1 MKVESGKWKVESG
14 IVLKVK
20 FGKWKVELFMF
31 LSHHTY
37 HYPLSVNQFFSM
49 TFIIRVERGVLVV
62 GYFSVLHFQFYI
74 IPNIPLI
81 INLKGN
87 IEENGLKPILLQYSQ
102 VGMLVGILVQILNIP
117 LIINL
122 KGNIEENGLKPILLQ
137 YSLII
142 FRLGIL

>member
-1 MKVESGKWKVESG
+1 ME
-14 IVLKVK
+14 

-37 HYPLSVNQFFSM
+37 HYPLLVNQFFSM
-49 TFIIRVERGVLVV
+49 TFIIRVECGVLVV

-87 IEENGLKPILLQYSQ
+87 IEENGLKPILLQYS
-102 VGMLVGILVQILNIP
+102 
-117 LIINL
+117 
-122 KGNIEENGLKPILLQ
+122 
-137 YSLII
+137 LII